1 MKLKTIKAH
10 YYELEYKTVGSVYMA
25 DKIHGDIVVKR
36 GICKKMDLPKRKDLS
51 HVIEMEGKAIVPK
64 TRTKKRPAKRIKP
77 KK

>member
-51 HVIEMEGKAIVPK
+51 HVIEM
-64 TRTKKRPAKRIKP
+64 
-77 KK
+77 